1 MKWRPSDRQ
10 CTLAVHSTNS
20 GRSHPWLWLG
30 ASYYYHPGMRFMI
43 ADAFCC
49 WRHPFS
55 AHSDKHTPSL
65 PVEMIIFGAKNFYIY
80 SWHVNRGGW
89 VVIPASSAL
98 KPFIAEEQDEQQ
110 PDNFVNARWKGCVFV
125 CLWGWW
131 VSWLLLLSGGIS
143 SFNLQVCSREDSKVC
158 FGELFDKLVQTFGDC
173 RGNKLVMLGV
183 LYYWWIVG
191 EIISYKIL

>member
-1 MKWRPSDRQ
+1 M
-10 CTLAVHSTNS
+10 
-20 GRSHPWLWLG
+20 
-30 ASYYYHPGMRFMI
+30 
-43 ADAFCC
+43 
-49 WRHPFS
+49 
-55 AHSDKHTPSL
+55 
-65 PVEMIIFGAKNFYIY
+65 
-80 SWHVNRGGW
+80 
-89 VVIPASSAL
+89 VIPASSAL

-173 RGNKLVMLGV
+173 RGN
-183 LYYWWIVG
+183 
-191 EIISYKIL
+191 